1 MKKFN
6 SGHITT
12 LISRSTEVQ
21 GDIHFSGTLEI
32 EGTVSGNITA
42 DRESSAEVRIRESGT
57 VRGELNVPRIIINGT
72 VEGDVYA
79 GEHIEL
85 AAKAAVNGNIYY
97 ASMEMVMG
105 AEVNGSLHRNEGQE
119 IRRIGMDRDP
129 EAST

>member
-6 SGHITT
+6 SSHITT

-21 GDIHFSGTLEI
+21 GDIHFSGSLEV
-32 EGTVSGNITA
+32 EGAVSGNITA
-42 DRESSAEVRIRESGT
+42 DRESSAEVRIRETGT
-57 VRGELNVPRIIINGT
+57 VRGEINVPRIIVNGL

-85 AAKAAVNGNIYY
+85 AAKAVVKGNIYY

-105 AEVNGSLHRNEGQE
+105 AEVNGSLHRNEEQE
-119 IRRIGMDRDP
+119 IKRIGMDGAAT
-129 EAST
+129 AST

>member
-1 MKKFN
+1 MKKFY
-6 SGHITT
+6 SSHITT

-21 GDIHFSGTLEI
+21 GDIHFSGSLEI

-42 DRESSAEVRIRESGT
+42 DRESSAEVRLRESGT
-57 VRGELNVPRIIINGT
+57 VRGEINVPRIVVNGL
-72 VEGDVYA
+72 VEGDIYA

-85 AAKAAVNGNIYY
+85 AAKAVVKGNIHY

-119 IRRIGMDRDP
+119 IRRIGMDGAAT
-129 EAST
+129 AST